1 MAQIKHGLI
10 QYAGTGTSS
19 REILF
24 TGISLSGYPYI
35 ISIWGNTTGTNYY
48 IPMCLGPSDGWG
60 CGFIYFAFMGGT
72 FTYYLSRKITVAL
85 DSITVD
91 GLNSSGREYYVS
103 IIGW

>member
-10 QYAGTGTSS
+10 QYTGTDTPS

-35 ISIWGNTTGTNYY
+35 ISIWGNIRRNNY
-48 IPMCLGPSDGWG
+48 IPTCFNLDGWTY
-60 CGFIYFAFMGGT
+60 GFIYFAFMDGT
-72 FTYYLSRKITVAL
+72 FWYSNSEKIIVAL
-85 DSITVD
+85 DSITVTKL
-91 GLNSSGREYYVS
+91 LNSSGLEYYMS

>member
-10 QYAGTGTSS
+10 QYAGTDTSS

-35 ISIWGNTTGTNYY
+35 ISIWGNISGNDY
-48 IPMCLGPSDGWG
+48 IPMCLNLDGWTY
-60 CGFIYFAFMGGT
+60 GFIYFAFMDGT
-72 FTYYLSRKITVAL
+72 FRYRNSEKIIVAL
-85 DSITVD
+85 DSITVTKL
-91 GLNSSGREYYVS
+91 LNSSGREYYVS